1 MNTIISNS
9 NESLAAAAFSA
20 QANKFDQFYSGNK
33 IIEYKR
39 ERVRSHLKK
48 LINGGDFILEL
59 NSGTGE
65 DAIWLAR
72 ENCKVHATD
81 ISKGMMEIL
90 QKKIKNEG
98 LEKLITHEICSF
110 TALEDLKQKGP
121 YDVIFSNFAGL
132 NCSGD
137 LDKVLASF
145 SILLKPNGIVT
156 LVVLPKF
163 CLWEFLLIFNGK
175 FKTAT
180 RRFFSKAGRNARV
193 EGHHF
198 KCWYY
203 NPSYIIKQ
211 LQKGFKLLSI
221 EGLCTLVPPSY
232 IENFAENH
240 SRAYQFLK
248 AKENKWKE
256 KWPWKYVGDYYI
268 ISLQKNS
275 STLKKI
281 TSKKLPAVLL

>member
-1 MNTIISNS
+1 MNTAILNK
-9 NESLAAAAFSA
+9 NEMLAASAFSA

-48 LINGGDFILEL
+48 FIKPGDFILEL

-65 DAIWLAR
+65 DAIWLAKQ
-72 ENCKVHATD
+72 NCKVHATD
-81 ISKGMMEIL
+81 ISMGMVEITQ
-90 QKKIKNEG
+90 QKVKNGG
-98 LEKLITHEICSF
+98 LENLVTYEICSF
-110 TALEDLKQKGP
+110 TAPENLQQKGP
-121 YDVIFSNFAGL
+121 FDLIFSNFAGL
-132 NCSGD
+132 NCTGD

-145 SILLKPNGIVT
+145 STLLKPKGIVT
-156 LVVLPKF
+156 LVILPQF
-163 CLWEFLLIFNGK
+163 CLWEFLLIFKGR
-175 FKTAT
+175 FKTAM
-180 RRFFSKAGRNARV
+180 RRFFSKNGRSARV

-203 NPSYIIKQ
+203 NPSYVINHLK
-211 LQKGFKLLSI
+211 KGFNVLSI

-248 AKENKWKE
+248 QKENKWKE

-268 ISLQKNS
+268 ISLQKN
-275 STLKKI
+275 
-281 TSKKLPAVLL
+281 